1 MKITSVNVKR
11 LSVSEGSKLEGLARV
26 VIDNAFAVGDIR
38 IIRGNGDKGLFLAF
52 PSRKTTK
59 GEFRDVCH
67 PINPVSRKMFEDA
80 VLAEFNKVETTE
92 ETASE

>member
-26 VIDNAFAVGDIR
+26 TIDNSFAVGDIR
-38 IIRGNGDKGLFLAF
+38 IIRGDKGLFLAF

-59 GEFRDVCH
+59 GDFRDVCH

-92 ETASE
+92 ETTSE